1 MLGTSKGL
9 DSINRNQVIEH
20 LRNTI
25 EVDELHIIST
35 LVNVSLSVRCENT
48 LSKVFETDTGG
59 PQGDCVSALHLT
71 YHLAKTLKAAR
82 FNQLADHLYAEQNV
96 RSNIANHITEHNDC
110 VMNQKDQIDIDMKN
124 AVTLAR

>member
-59 PQGDCVSALHLT
+59 PQGDCASALHLT
-71 YHLAKTLKAAR
+71 YHLAKTLKATR

-96 RSNIANHITEHNDC
+96 RSNIPNHITEHNYR
-110 VMNQKDQIDIDMKN
+110 VLTRKIKLI
-124 AVTLAR
+124 LI